1 MWFELATAADI
12 RPKTRVVDAQ
22 AANESIRFASETA
35 GYVERI
41 LVISDDPESPRAVR
55 GILEKAG
62 YDVTV
67 AACGPI
73 AMDVF
78 RTAEPGLV
86 VLDGLPGTLIQDL
99 CRQIRDKSG
108 NVPLLVLS
116 TISDVEHVVLLL
128 QLGADGYITK
138 PFSTLEF
145 LARVRA
151 AMRLSEH
158 VVGLAWP

>member
-1 MWFELATAADI
+1 MA
-12 RPKTRVVDAQ
+12 
-22 AANESIRFASETA
+22 AANESIQLASETA

-41 LVISDDPESPRAVR
+41 LVVYDDPESPRTVR
-55 GILEKAG
+55 EILEKAG

-78 RTAEPGLV
+78 RTAGPRLV
-86 VLDGLPGTLIQDL
+86 VLDGLPGTLTQDL
-99 CRQIRDKSG
+99 CRQIRDKSK

-151 AMRLSEH
+151 AMGDSNRTIKTTR
-158 VVGLAWP
+158 